1 MDIRDQIAALIKTL
15 GLDEQIAL
23 VRPYEYLAILERIIA
38 ERTLLNKNAVSALWW
53 WESLR
58 APVAYAPSE
67 AAEIADTLRMLAA
80 PGAAVWFVV
89 EADRKEHGNFWLYE
103 GSIEAVCALLPEM
116 PMCEFY
122 VVSRK
127 MDWLICENH
136 HDMLIVNGDTMVE
149 KAKRLPAF
157 SRQKAGSQ
165 PSK

>member
-1 MDIRDQIAALIKTL
+1 MDIRDQITTLIKTL
-15 GLDEQIAL
+15 CLDEQIAL

-67 AAEIADTLRMLAA
+67 AADTEAALRTLVA
-80 PGAAVWFVV
+80 PGTPVWFVV
-89 EADRKEHGNFWLYE
+89 EADQKEHGNFWLYE

-136 HDMLIVNGDTMVE
+136 HNMLIVNGDSMV
-149 KAKRLPAF
+149 KQANCLAAF
-157 SRQKAGSQ
+157 SRQKTASQ
-165 PSK
+165 SSK